1 MNSTINYLKYIIEH
15 KKNVFIE
22 GRKLGLSRWQLLKH
36 DLSKF
41 SRSEFKQYRDY
52 FFGVSCDDCY
62 HLDDSSYGAVY
73 CRLNLHPPAYKCSQI
88 LRYGSENTRRFNE
101 AWQNHKHNN
110 KHHWQYWL
118 DIKNKEIVP
127 LEMPLI
133 YEMEMV
139 ADWNAMTRK
148 FKNITNS
155 DDIRNETLAWF
166 DKQDDIILHENTRKS
181 IIFYFDH
188 GVFDSGYTFLTQS

>member
-1 MNSTINYLKYIIEH
+1 MKTTIKYLKYIIEH

-52 FFGVSCDDCY
+52 FFGVNCGDCD
-62 HLDDSSYGAVY
+62 HLKEGKFGETF
-73 CRLNLHPPAYKCSQI
+73 CIINMNPPAHECSQI
-88 LRYGSENTRRFNE
+88 LRIETSNSKRYFRE
-101 AWQNHKHNN
+101 AWQSHKHNN

-118 DIKNKEIVP
+118 DIKNKMIEP

-139 ADWNAMTRK
+139 ADWNAMSRK
-148 FKNITNS
+148 FQS
-155 DDIRNETLAWF
+155 DKTTMQATKEWF

-181 IIFYFDH
+181 ILFYFDH
-188 GVFDSGYTFLTQS
+188 GVFDSGYTYLTQF